1 MSSIQV
7 IAKLHSNKNDL
18 SLYKTVSE
26 KELSEVNNYFEV
38 VYGNKPMRVYIDLDG
53 HLRDTGSID
62 EPEIPNIDEYYH
74 PEILKKLKTLKD
86 VSIMS
91 SSSQDKY
98 ILSYCITYINE
109 YCNDNETLKKVV
121 ERKFKE
127 IKKLL
132 KISKIGPD

>member
-98 ILSYCITYINE
+98 ILSYRITYINE
-109 YCNDNETLKKVV
+109 YCNDNEN
-121 ERKFKE
+121 FH
-127 IKKLL
+127 I
-132 KISKIGPD
+132 

>member
-98 ILSYCITYINE
+98 ILSYRIT
-109 YCNDNETLKKVV
+109 
-121 ERKFKE
+121 
-127 IKKLL
+127 
-132 KISKIGPD
+132 